1 MPDNKRL
8 NGTTAPPRYLE
19 GFPATFP
26 GDHRLE
32 KPTQSTV
39 MVTRKHP
46 RFPVSLSSTLVH
58 QNHFRHTGS
67 VLDLSAKGCR
77 VESLISPFTGMQI
90 AIQLHIPGEPQPI
103 LIDNA
108 TVRWSG
114 SAGIGVEFL
123 TIAASQQDRLSL
135 MIKQLQ
141 PKAGLQ

>member
-1 MPDNKRL
+1 
-8 NGTTAPPRYLE
+8 
-19 GFPATFP
+19 
-26 GDHRLE
+26 
-32 KPTQSTV
+32 
-39 MVTRKHP
+39 MVTRKYP

-58 QNHFRHTGS
+58 QNQFRHTGS
-67 VLDLSAKGCR
+67 VRDLSAKGCR

-123 TIAASQQDRLSL
+123 TIAAPQQDRLSL